1 MADCNRNGGNCGE
14 ILKCYNSPSSAS
26 FLQKTASSS
35 LKVQKLSSISPSLLW
50 AALLPEEP
58 PVAGQAACPT
68 PVPPSPSSLSVVLFV
83 LAKPSLTHC
92 SLPLVAAHCCCKPRV
107 PSLLSNLVSVP
118 DFWSSYP
125 FLLSRFPFYL
135 HRFGAI
141 SSRQARDYN
150 VLAPA
155 SYILWC
161 IMTDSAIPCNT
172 TIRHN
177 FMVDFWLSVMNPI
190 RNQKLWFLTISA
202 IKLYLYARDIR
213 MFTTG
218 LAATMLLWPTI
229 TEQMHLQ
236 RNVHNNLTYTC
247 PTAKTG
253 LLGGGA
259 FLSLDSSLFWL
270 IALMLADNAREDFM
284 DEEVK
289 GGELSSSAY
298 ATHTVVT
305 ASP

>member
-1 MADCNRNGGNCGE
+1 MADCNRNAEIEGYFCHLGNP
-14 ILKCYNSPSSAS
+14 KM
-26 FLQKTASSS
+26 LQLT
-35 LKVQKLSSISPSLLW
+35 LLGLLSSENCLFLSDGPKTLFYLSLSALGCS
-50 AALLPEEP
+50 AA
-58 PVAGQAACPT
+58 GRT
-68 PVPPSPSSLSVVLFV
+68 TGGTPSSLSNSSSSFSVF
-83 LAKPSLTHC
+83 PFCC
-92 SLPLVAAHCCCKPRV
+92 SLCSGEAVADSLLAARRRSLLLQATGSL
-107 PSLLSNLVSVP
+107 SLLSNLVSVP

-135 HRFGAI
+135 HG
-141 SSRQARDYN
+141 
-150 VLAPA
+150 
-155 SYILWC
+155 
-161 IMTDSAIPCNT
+161 
-172 TIRHN
+172 
-177 FMVDFWLSVMNPI
+177 
-190 RNQKLWFLTISA
+190 
-202 IKLYLYARDIR
+202 
-213 MFTTG
+213 FTTG

-236 RNVHNNLTYTC
+236 RNVHNDLTYTC

-284 DEEVK
+284 DEEIK

>member
-135 HRFGAI
+135 HRF
-141 SSRQARDYN
+141 
-150 VLAPA
+150 
-155 SYILWC
+155 
-161 IMTDSAIPCNT
+161 
-172 TIRHN
+172 
-177 FMVDFWLSVMNPI
+177 
-190 RNQKLWFLTISA
+190 
-202 IKLYLYARDIR
+202 
-213 MFTTG
+213 TTG